1 MADTASYL
9 NSIFLPSSFI
19 KDPRVLGFWVF
30 FFLVLGGVL
39 VWFGGV
45 VCLLGFFLGMTR
57 YPADR
62 LFVRLPDR
70 LSSTCKYKY

>member
-19 KDPRVLGFWVF
+19 KDPRVLGVF
-30 FFLVLGGVL
+30 FVFLFCVVFGFLGFFL

-45 VCLLGFFLGMTR
+45 VCLLGFF
-57 YPADR
+57 
-62 LFVRLPDR
+62 
-70 LSSTCKYKY
+70 